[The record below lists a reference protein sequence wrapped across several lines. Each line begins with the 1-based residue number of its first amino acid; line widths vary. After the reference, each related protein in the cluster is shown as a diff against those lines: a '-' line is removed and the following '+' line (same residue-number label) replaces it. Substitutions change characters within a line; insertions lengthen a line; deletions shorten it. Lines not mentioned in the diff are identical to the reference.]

1 MPESLFTK
9 IIDKKIQAK
18 IAYEDENYIAIHDIN
33 PQAPVHL
40 LVIPK
45 RLIATLND
53 ITPDD
58 AELLGGLFLVA
69 QKLMKQMGQSDYR
82 TVFNCGE
89 QAGQS
94 VFHIHLHVL
103 AGRPMEWPPG

>member
-9 IIDKKIQAK
+9 IIDKKIPAK

-33 PQAPVHL
+33 PQAPVHV

-45 RLIATLND
+45 RLIATLNELQ
-53 ITPDD
+53 PAD
-58 AELLGGLFLVA
+58 AELVGGLFLVA
-69 QKLMKQMGQSDYR
+69 QKLMMQMGQSDYR

-103 AGRPMEWPPG
+103 AGRPMGWPPG

>member
-9 IIDKKIQAK
+9 IIDRKVPAK
-18 IAYEDENYIAIHDIN
+18 IAYEDEGYIAIHDIN

-53 ITPDD
+53 VTPGD

-82 TVFNCGE
+82 TVVNCGAE
-89 QAGQS
+89 AGQS

-103 AGRPMEWPPG
+103 AGRPMQWPPG

>member
-9 IIDKKIQAK
+9 IIDKKIPAK
-18 IAYEDENYIAIHDIN
+18 IAYEDEKYIAIHDIN

-53 ITPDD
+53 LQASD
-58 AELLGGLFLVA
+58 AELVGGLFLVA
-69 QKLMKQMGQSDYR
+69 GKLMKQMGQSDYR
-82 TVFNCGE
+82 TVFNCGAE
-89 QAGQS
+89 AGQS

-103 AGRPMEWPPG
+103 AGRPMQWPPG